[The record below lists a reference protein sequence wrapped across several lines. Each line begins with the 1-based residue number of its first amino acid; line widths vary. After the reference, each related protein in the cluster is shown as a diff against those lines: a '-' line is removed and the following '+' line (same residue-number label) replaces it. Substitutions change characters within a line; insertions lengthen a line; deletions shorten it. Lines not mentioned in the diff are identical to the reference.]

1 MRKIFFLIL
10 FFTAVIVSAQD
21 IVVNRMETLQSTK
34 AQSEARKDK
43 NGKKC
48 AIVLVDVV
56 GKDKLNF
63 KEAFGEVKYLL
74 NEYTVYL
81 TEGTKQL
88 SITDGKNKIV
98 AIFDDFDITIES
110 GVTYKLILET
120 SNKLR
125 SACFYIKPKDAVL
138 KFNNQK
144 MEKNDD
150 GIYVIND
157 KIGKYDYTITAN
169 GFKEVSGQV
178 ELTEGELVVT
188 KDIELEEKKYPVQI
202 TCSHPQAN
210 LFIDDIPFGTV
221 ESQSNLMLTEGKHNI
236 RITNKE
242 CKDYESNYAVKAD
255 DVNTLNV
262 SLSQYKNKYIY
273 HRYERTKSTGNY
285 RPHYDLNVSGGYF
298 LDEKSTMWKA
308 NVEFHQ
314 YYGIIAFKEGLG
326 AGVLDPSD
334 NQRKELDDY
343 KDVAKSDNN
352 VVFVMDVPLQAGIAI
367 PLSRYN
373 TSSMAFLAGGYGAY
387 YYIGHSSE
395 NMEDKKAVSTNS
407 FDFGLRANVQFYI
420 NKFTL
425 GVEWNN
431 SLSKYKLGSS
441 IGVSLGYRFYI
452 HNK

>member
-63 KEAFGEVKYLL
+63 KEAFGEVKYQL

-81 TEGTKQL
+81 MEGTKQL

-125 SACFYIKPKDAVL
+125 SACFYIKPKNAVL

-273 HRYERTKSTGNY
+273 HRYERTK
-285 RPHYDLNVSGGYF
+285 
-298 LDEKSTMWKA
+298 
-308 NVEFHQ
+308 
-314 YYGIIAFKEGLG
+314 
-326 AGVLDPSD
+326 
-334 NQRKELDDY
+334 
-343 KDVAKSDNN
+343 
-352 VVFVMDVPLQAGIAI
+352 
-367 PLSRYN
+367 
-373 TSSMAFLAGGYGAY
+373 
-387 YYIGHSSE
+387 
-395 NMEDKKAVSTNS
+395 
-407 FDFGLRANVQFYI
+407 
-420 NKFTL
+420 
-425 GVEWNN
+425 
-431 SLSKYKLGSS
+431 
-441 IGVSLGYRFYI
+441 
-452 HNK
+452 